1 MGAAWLWLPR
11 WPWSKR
17 DLLGREALLR
27 QLNLM
32 SHSSMEDYFK
42 DLKLSSTVTSPL
54 EWGSLFWLMQNCLLL
69 TGVCILLKCF
79 WHVREALWAPSAPVR
94 PGSLFGL
101 PAQIRHAEG
110 WKLSQVFATLCI
122 FEWKQVPFLDDLEV
136 THTCLIPSA
145 AGQWHRCY
153 RLWCWILPF
162 GPWFSLVHAMQ
173 NGELSCGMFCTC
185 GTCGTAVAAQE
196 NAWNSRHTACL
207 KKGKKSISIL
217 TLLKHAN
224 HLLGHDFW
232 NESP

>member
-1 MGAAWLWLPR
+1 MLVWGGRGTCNWWSSVWAEVVKQQIHISWEMGAAWLWLPR

-27 QLNLM
+27 QLNLI
-32 SHSSMEDYFK
+32 SHSPMEDYFK

-69 TGVCILLKCF
+69 TGVCILLKCL

-136 THTCLIPSA
+136 THTCLIPSP

-173 NGELSCGMFCTC
+173 NGELSCGMFCSQWLLRKMP
-185 GTCGTAVAAQE
+185 GIAD
-196 NAWNSRHTACL
+196 
-207 KKGKKSISIL
+207 IL
-217 TLLKHAN
+217 
-224 HLLGHDFW
+224 
-232 NESP
+232 PV